1 MLEVA
6 SLSNSSEVVFSF
18 SLLVVVFF
26 SQIKMCYIIKASV
39 WELMTMS
46 DEYRTTKLCL
56 DEGLTLD

>member
-46 DEYRTTKLCL
+46 DEYRTKNCA
-56 DEGLTLD
+56 